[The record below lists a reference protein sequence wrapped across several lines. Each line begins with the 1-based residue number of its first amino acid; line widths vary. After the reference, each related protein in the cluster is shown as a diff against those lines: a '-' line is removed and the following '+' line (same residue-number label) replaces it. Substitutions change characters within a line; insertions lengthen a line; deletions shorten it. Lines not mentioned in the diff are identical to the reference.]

1 MIPNKSLP
9 SKQMIKEKQEIHSKL
24 NPKRPTKEEISK
36 VKSPLGFVIKPK
48 YPEFMLKRGF

>member
-1 MIPNKSLP
+1 
-9 SKQMIKEKQEIHSKL
+9 MIKEKEEIHAKL

-48 YPEFMLKRGF
+48 YPEFMVKRGF